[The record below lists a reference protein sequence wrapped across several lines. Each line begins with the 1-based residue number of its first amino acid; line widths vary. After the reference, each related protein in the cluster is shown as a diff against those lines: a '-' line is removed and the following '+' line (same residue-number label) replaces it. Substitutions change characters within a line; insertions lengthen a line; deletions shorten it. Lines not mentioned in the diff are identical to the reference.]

1 MRPGTIWS
9 PDLSADAVSFWYW
22 RPGGYVPFHLL
33 DRGDSTEIRL
43 DLFSILKEQ
52 ESLGCG

>member
-1 MRPGTIWS
+1 LAAWPKQRRRKNALRLYTGRTRQ
-9 PDLSADAVSFWYW
+9 L
-22 RPGGYVPFHLL
+22 FHLL

-52 ESLGCG
+52 QSLGCG